1 MSGETITPIEGSNVL
16 ADLAARINA
25 EHTEVGALSQ
35 KGNDVG
41 APRQL
46 AELFRAVAAYAA
58 GGIKALEAT
67 PGAARLLT
75 FFDRRSPNP

>member
-1 MSGETITPIEGSNVL
+1 MSCQPITPIEGSNVL

-25 EHTEVGALSQ
+25 EHTEVVRSLKRGMMSALL
-35 KGNDVG
+35 GNWQNCS
-41 APRQL
+41 AQSL
-46 AELFRAVAAYAA
+46 LTA

-75 FFDRRSPNP
+75 FFDRGSPSP